1 MTSTKSSDD
10 SIAESLLAIIRKKPG
25 VMYPFDKLSRELKAD
40 HATLIRGIKLLAD
53 WEYRVRVRA
62 RAGVTFVS
70 APDQLTAVE
79 ISHGLRAHTIG
90 RHILAYRSVQST
102 NDIAATQAEH
112 GATEG
117 TIVVA
122 DQQTKGR
129 GRLGRTWFS
138 PPGTGIYLSIIL
150 KPKFPPEDA
159 PGLSLMAALAL
170 AETLESFCPK
180 GVKIKW
186 PNDVLLGGRKVAGIL
201 TELSAEKDKISHVIV
216 GVGINVNHGIGHF
229 PDELKD
235 TATSMRRYL
244 KHKVS
249 RVALLQKFLL
259 QFEREYH
266 HYRKNRLA
274 NGHRRLR
281 QYSSLLGQEVT
292 VQSAHHRISG
302 IAHDIDDRGRL
313 ILQSGGKL
321 LPITAGEVTV
331 VKQ

>member
-1 MTSTKSSDD
+1 MTSAKFSDD
-10 SIAESLLAIIRKKPG
+10 SIAESLLGIIRKKPG
-25 VMYPFDKLSRELKAD
+25 VLFPFEKLARELKVD
-40 HATLIRGIKLLAD
+40 HGTLIRSIKLLAD
-53 WEYRVRVRA
+53 WEYRVKVRA
-62 RAGVTFVS
+62 KAGITFVS
-70 APDQLTAVE
+70 APDQLTVVE
-79 ISHGLRAHTIG
+79 ISHGLRTQTFG

-112 GATEG
+112 GVVEG

-150 KPKFPPEDA
+150 KPKFPSEDA
-159 PGLSLMAALAL
+159 PGLSLMTALAL
-170 AETLESFCPK
+170 AESLESFCPK
-180 GVKIKW
+180 GLKIKW

-201 TELSAEKDKISHVIV
+201 TELSAEKNKISHVII

-229 PDELKD
+229 PNELKD
-235 TATSMRRYL
+235 TATSVRRYL
-244 KHKVS
+244 KHKVG

-259 QFEREYH
+259 QFEREYSY
-266 HYRKNRLA
+266 YRKDRLA
-274 NGHRRLR
+274 HGHRRLR

-292 VQSAHHRISG
+292 VQAAQHRTSG
-302 IAHDIDDRGRL
+302 IAQDIDNRGRL
-313 ILQSGGKL
+313 ILESGGKL
-321 LPITAGEVTV
+321 LSITAGEVTV